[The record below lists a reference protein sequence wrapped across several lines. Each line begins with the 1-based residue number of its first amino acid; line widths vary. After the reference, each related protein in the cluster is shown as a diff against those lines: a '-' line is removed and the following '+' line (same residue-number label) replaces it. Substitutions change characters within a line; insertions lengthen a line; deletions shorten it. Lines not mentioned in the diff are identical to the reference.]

1 MNYVQC
7 FDRCNFA
14 AKLIYLFFIGVIMQ
28 ELNMMEVDAVSGGR
42 IIGDSL
48 IGWLVGKVADGV
60 VSWTANQNQ
69 GGSPNGTDAM
79 GNNW

>member
-1 MNYVQC
+1 
-7 FDRCNFA
+7 
-14 AKLIYLFFIGVIMQ
+14 MQ